1 MRRVLIISILGLYG
15 ALIAGCKPPASA
27 PQSRVELK
35 TQNVSSDEVGIYRVP
50 GPSEKRS
57 ISKLM
62 EMERRDKDGNVI
74 GLNED
79 GLWYKRVERL
89 PYTGI
94 VAGYYKAKNGKEPIM
109 ASMREYKDGVQ
120 VGTETSWYENG
131 KKRIELA
138 YENGEVVQMKQWDV
152 DGKELK

>member
-1 MRRVLIISILGLYG
+1 MRRVLIISILGLSG
-15 ALIAGCKPPASA
+15 ALIAGCNPSASG
-27 PQSRVELK
+27 PQPSVGLRSQ
-35 TQNVSSDEVGIYRVP
+35 TVSTDGVQLQKVP
-50 GPSEKRS
+50 SPSEKRN

-62 EMERRDKDGNVI
+62 EMERRDKDGNVT

-79 GLWYKRVERL
+79 GLWYKRGERL

-94 VAGYYKAKNGKEPIM
+94 VAGYYKAKDGKEPIM
-109 ASMREYKDGVQ
+109 ASMREYSDGVQ

-138 YENGEVVQMKQWDV
+138 YENGEAVQMKQWDA